1 MGREWQGTTIQLD
14 MNLPA
19 RLGMTYIGPDG
30 KEHTPIML
38 HRTLLGSMERF
49 VGTLIEHYAGA
60 FPFWL
65 APVQMIILPVGKNHI
80 DFAKKIQKIFQDQD
94 CRADVD
100 DSDDTVGKK
109 IREAEMQKIPYII
122 VVGDKEIN
130 SRDLAIRSRGKKEI
144 ETINI
149 DKFIEKI
156 KKELK

>member
-1 MGREWQGTTIQLD
+1 
-14 MNLPA
+14 
-19 RLGMTYIGPDG
+19 
-30 KEHTPIML
+30 ML

-65 APVQMIILPVGKNHI
+65 SPVQIQILPVGKNHV
-80 DFAKKIQKIFQDQD
+80 DFAKKIQKIFQDHD
-94 CRADVD
+94 FRVEVN

-130 SRDLAIRSRGKKEI
+130 SNELAVRSRGKKDI

-156 KKELK
+156 KQELK